1 MKTCIVTGITTSGT
15 PHLGNYAGA
24 IRPAIQASL
33 HSDAESFFFLA
44 DYHALIKCWDPIRLC
59 RSRLEIAAT
68 WLAAGLDVERVIFY
82 RQSDISEILEL
93 CWILTCST
101 AKGLMNR
108 AHAYKALVSQ
118 NLSKCLDADDGVS
131 MGLFSYPVL
140 MAADIL
146 LFKANKVPVGKDQIQ
161 HLEMAR
167 DIAQKFNHLYNVN
180 FFVLPEAFIVD
191 NVATLPGLDGRK
203 MSKSYNNTIPLFDG
217 GAKNLRSSIMRIVTD
232 SSKPGD
238 PKNAE
243 DSHLYILFRAFATEE
258 ESQSYKSSL
267 NSGMSWGEAKNI
279 LYEKIESELLP
290 MRERYNKLISQP
302 DLIENILQSGAQKAR
317 FFSQNTIKDIRD
329 IVGLRSLNVDICN
342 SKKQCVNNQTSH
354 FNNKDNKD
362 HRFICYRDNK
372 GYFKFRLISSS
383 GKDILKSRGSFSDA
397 NNVGSLIKDIKIFLQ
412 KIKSEKMNEFEYS
425 PILESYDL
433 DYDIQELKK
442 FID

>member
-33 HSDAESFFFLA
+33 YSDTHAFFFLA
-44 DYHALIKCWDPIRLC
+44 DYHALIKCSDPIRLY

-68 WLAAGLDVERVIFY
+68 WLAAGLDVDRVVFY
-82 RQSDISEILEL
+82 RQSDIPEILEL

-118 NLSKCLDADDGVS
+118 NLSKSLDADDGVS
-131 MGLFSYPVL
+131 MGLFSYPIL

-146 LFKANKVPVGKDQIQ
+146 MFKANKVPVGKDQIQ

-167 DIAQKFNHLYNVN
+167 DIAQKFNHIYNVN
-180 FFVLPEAFIVD
+180 FFILPEAFIVD

-203 MSKSYNNTIPLFDG
+203 MSKSYNNTIPLFEG

-232 SSKPGD
+232 SSKSGD

-258 ESQSYKSSL
+258 ESEAYKLSL
-267 NSGMSWGEAKNI
+267 NNGMSWGEAKNI

-290 MRERYNKLISQP
+290 MRERYNKLISKP

-317 FFSQNTIKDIRD
+317 FFSKSVIKDIRD
-329 IVGLRSLNVDICN
+329 IVGLRDLNVDICSN
-342 SKKQCVNNQTSH
+342 KKRFVNNKNVYS
-354 FNNKDNKD
+354 NNSSNKDS
-362 HRFICYRDNK
+362 RFVCYRDNK
-372 GYFKFRLISSS
+372 GHFKFRLISSS

-397 NNVGSLIKDIKIFLQ
+397 NNVGFLIKDIKMFLQ
-412 KIKSEKMNEFEYS
+412 KIKSERMNESEYF
-425 PILESYDL
+425 PILENYNL
-433 DYDIQELKK
+433 DFDIQELKK
-442 FID
+442 FIE